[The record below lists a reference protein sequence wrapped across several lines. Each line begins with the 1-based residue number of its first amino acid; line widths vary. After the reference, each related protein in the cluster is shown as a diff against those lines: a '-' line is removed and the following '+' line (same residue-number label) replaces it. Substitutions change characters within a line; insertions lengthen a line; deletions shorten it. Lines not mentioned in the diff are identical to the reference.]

1 MYTRQLRLR
10 TTQAVA
16 TADHLDASCP
26 STNDNPAETTCSI
39 NITDALIQLRG
50 ASTDE
55 HELQI
60 IYDTITLQA
69 AAPAWTICEGVI
81 YYNNRHYVPATSPL
95 PQDMLEMLGTTSRH
109 LLAIGLHTAASTPT
123 TQAFPSS
130 ILLLEAWPQRILP
143 SATVVFFDSNG

>member
-60 IYDTITLQA
+60 IYDTITL
-69 AAPAWTICEGVI
+69 
-81 YYNNRHYVPATSPL
+81 
-95 PQDMLEMLGTTSRH
+95 
-109 LLAIGLHTAASTPT
+109 
-123 TQAFPSS
+123 
-130 ILLLEAWPQRILP
+130 
-143 SATVVFFDSNG
+143 